1 MDEINSSIEYTD
13 RKLFMEMLKIHYNC
27 MYMKIK
33 GWDVPFEVGVEIG
46 TRWGDSFPFNYNPET
61 EVLEPDMF
69 KVKHKEETPKVEIQE
84 TKEEAVEENLE
95 DIDIKFDI
103 KF

>member
-13 RKLFMEMLKIHYNC
+13 RKLFMEMLKIHYEC

-46 TRWGDSFPFNYNPET
+46 TRWGDSFPFNYDPKT

-69 KVKHKEETPKVEIQE
+69 KVEPKEEE
-84 TKEEAVEENLE
+84 KEEVVQEIDTTQDEEEE
-95 DIDIKFDI
+95 DIEIKFDI